1 MTNITLSIE
10 DPVYK
15 KMKSFSEIKWSEFVR
30 KAILK
35 RILELE
41 KLERFNIDESCQTMI
56 ASQQVLEKDWDN
68 QYDSRWD
75 NV

>member
-1 MTNITLSIE
+1 MTNITLSID

-35 RILELE
+35 RIIELE
-41 KLERFNIDESCQTMI
+41 KLDNFNLNESSQTML
-56 ASQQVLEKDWDN
+56 ASQKVLEKDWDN
-68 QYDSRWD
+68 KFDERWD